1 MFYSNISI
9 KKLYIFFQYIEYLTI
24 YLKVIYKMCLL
35 FNKILL
41 NLTNSKTINN
51 ISNTNYKY
59 IHSYDTFRK
68 WIDKDN
74 IDEEIVK
81 F

>member
-9 KKLYIFFQYIEYLTI
+9 KILYIFFQYIEYLTT
-24 YLKVIYKMCLL
+24 YLKIIYKMCLL

-41 NLTNSKTINN
+41 NLTNSKRISN
-51 ISNTNYKY
+51 ILNTNYKY
-59 IHSYDTFRK
+59 IHSYATFRK